1 MTVDSSLLRYDMGI
15 KFGGVSIPDPSEWD
29 PQIADVDES
38 AERDGE
44 AVLHRSKIGQK
55 INYSFK
61 WKCLSWETMATILNA
76 VNAEKFTAVTP
87 NPYVFNG
94 TRSGEYYAGNRE
106 AKTQYYW
113 INSEEVARFDLSFNI
128 IEF

>member
-1 MTVDSSLLRYDMGI
+1 MSVDSSLLRYDMGI
-15 KFGGVSIPDPSEWD
+15 KFGGVSIPDPAEWN

-44 AVLHRSKIGQK
+44 STLHRNKIGQK

-61 WKCLSWETMATILNA
+61 WKCLSWATMASILNA

-87 NPYVFNG
+87 NPYVAGG
-94 TRSGEYYAGNRE
+94 TRSGEYYAGNRD
-106 AKTQYYW
+106 ATTQYYW
-113 INSEEVARFDLSFNI
+113 INTEEVARFDLSFDI